1 MELPSI
7 DHWAHQWLTEIG
19 TPEALAEYATFLI
32 DLLVLSVVAILVDWL
47 ARRFILRIVSRYVRK
62 SPNAYD
68 DVFLDKRVF
77 QSLAHLLPILIFYY
91 GIPIALER
99 TGISF
104 SFLEDVLIIAIIV
117 LIVRVF
123 VKFLRALEYIGLHSD
138 FFKGKPISSY
148 IQVGS
153 IAIYIGAGIF
163 IISVLVGKS
172 ALAILTTFG
181 AATAVILLV
190 FRDTILGFV
199 ASIQIA
205 AQDMVRVGDWVSMEK
220 YGADGDVLSINLTT
234 VKIRNWDK
242 TITTV
247 PTYAFIS
254 DSFKNWRGMQSQG
267 LRRIMRSIHLDLNS
281 VDFIHP
287 EDFNRYQRYERIRSF
302 LVKRQEEIDSSNR
315 DHGVDKSA
323 LINGRHLTNLGV
335 LRHYI
340 HAYLQEHPRISS
352 QDIIMVRQLEPTD
365 RGVPLQIYCF
375 SEEIAW
381 VRYEEIQSDLMDHI
395 LAAVEYFDLR
405 LFQNPSGRD
414 FQEASKNLRS
424 RS

>member
-1 MELPSI
+1 MELPSF
-7 DHWAHQWLTEIG
+7 DHWAYQWLTQLGI
-19 TPEALAEYATFLI
+19 PDKLAEYATFFI
-32 DLLVLSVVAILVDWL
+32 DLLILTLLAILVDWL
-47 ARRFILRIVSRYVRK
+47 ARRFILRIVGRYVRK
-62 SPNAYD
+62 SASTYD
-68 DVFLDKRVF
+68 DVFLDKKVF

-91 GIPIALER
+91 GVPIALER
-99 TGISF
+99 TGLSF
-104 SFLEDVLIIAIIV
+104 LFLEDLLIIGFIV
-117 LIVRVF
+117 LVVRVI

-138 FFKGKPISSY
+138 YFKGKPISSY

-153 IAIYIGAGIF
+153 IAIYIGAGIL

-205 AQDMVRVGDWVSMEK
+205 AQDMVRVGDWISMEK

-267 LRRIMRSIHLDLNS
+267 LRRIMRSLHLDLNS
-281 VDFIHP
+281 VDFVHP
-287 EDFNRYQRYERIRSF
+287 ENFERYQRYERIRPF
-302 LVKRQEEIDSSNR
+302 LLQRQKEIDKSNR
-315 DHGVDKSA
+315 DRGVDKSE

-335 LRHYI
+335 FRHYI

-352 QDIIMVRQLEPTD
+352 QDIIMVRQLEPTE

-381 VRYEEIQSDLMDHI
+381 VHYEEIQSDLMDHI

-414 FQEASKNLRS
+414 FQEASQKLRL
-424 RS
+424 RA